1 MAQIAQTDTSVPL
14 ARSWRK
20 VLMLLAISS
29 HQHHQLHRKE
39 RRIPQPLIMNN
50 IGALLA
56 GPQPGP
62 SPTAGCSLSLHLV
75 PSPDTMF
82 PGSHPPSNGVSWVW
96 SLDFLPFLSL
106 LVLLLIT
113 PSTAHYS
120 SIIYTDH
127 PQRYPQPH
135 LSPKRIHR

>member
-1 MAQIAQTDTSVPL
+1 MAQIVQTDTSVPL

-39 RRIPQPLIMNN
+39 RRVPQPLIMN

-75 PSPDTMF
+75 ASPDTMF
-82 PGSHPPSNGVSWVW
+82 PGSHPPSNGGVSWVW
-96 SLDFLPFLSL
+96 SLDFLPFLSI
-106 LVLLLIT
+106 LVLLLVT
-113 PSTAHYS
+113 PSTAHYIS
-120 SIIYTDH
+120 VIYTDH